1 LCTEIAYANALN
13 EEYGKRVENAQEIA
27 DAYKLMFDEGQ
38 VSILEHNKAQINLL
52 NVKKESETNA
62 IVRTTSLQQLSALN
76 GGRAIDFS
84 ESNLPPRILPS
95 NFEEWYSVAEKNNP
109 ALQWLRQEIEVSMKQ
124 EKLNR
129 ALSLPKASAGYMSE
143 KVVGEHF
150 QGVTFGLTIPL
161 WENKNTVKYL
171 QTQALALQS
180 IETDSK
186 LQFYNQLKIEFE
198 RAASLQ
204 KTVTEYRQALQYSN
218 NADLLK
224 KALDKGEISLID
236 YLVEMSFTYS
246 AVDNLLK
253 YEYELNKA
261 LSQLAKYEM

>member
-1 LCTEIAYANALN
+1 
-13 EEYGKRVENAQEIA
+13 
-27 DAYKLMFDEGQ
+27 
-38 VSILEHNKAQINLL
+38 
-52 NVKKESETNA
+52 
-62 IVRTTSLQQLSALN
+62 
-76 GGRAIDFS
+76 
-84 ESNLPPRILPS
+84 
-95 NFEEWYSVAEKNNP
+95 
-109 ALQWLRQEIEVSMKQ
+109 
-124 EKLNR
+124 
-129 ALSLPKASAGYMSE
+129 MSE
-143 KVVGEHF
+143 KVVGSHF

-171 QTQALALQS
+171 QAQALALQS
-180 IETDSK
+180 MESDSK

-198 RAASLQ
+198 RASSLQ
-204 KTVTEYRQALQYSN
+204 KTVTEYRQALLSSN